1 MVFATELAEITEIMT
16 MNFTRP
22 DNKYFAPIPILVLAL
37 CVLCGKTL
45 AQNFKQVHHGVE
57 HAQVEQRIGNDPVKI
72 NLLRLDL
79 TKVRLDVHK
88 ADDRAIGLE
97 TTSSIAAR
105 KKAIAAINAGF
116 FRLDRSDFAGDAAGV
131 LMIDGDLLSES
142 VNGRTGIVISNG
154 KRHSSVFFDRVAS
167 ETQLQMGPRNRL
179 SSFSISGIDRE
190 SKDSEIV
197 LYTPW
202 LGRPIRQSDDATL
215 VVLGRCKAGKF
226 IGSFRNIGCRDTEI
240 ASSAADQ
247 VVPSDGYILS
257 LGHKVQGAGAFIRQ
271 RIAAM
276 VRSNTASKNI
286 EIRHILMLDGGQF
299 STDDRVDI
307 TNGVPRLIKDG
318 KIDIT
323 WEQEKAGKAFV
334 FNRHPR
340 TAVAK
345 MKDGKFLMVTV
356 DGRQPGVSVGMTLPE
371 LAEYLL
377 SLGAVDAMNLDGGG
391 STTMVLDGKVVN
403 NPSDPTGERKVGD
416 AIVVTLRTKK

>member
-1 MVFATELAEITEIMT
+1 MVFAVELAEITGIMS
-16 MNFTRP
+16 MNFTRS
-22 DNKYFAPIPILVLAL
+22 DNMQFAPVLILVLAL
-37 CVLCGKTL
+37 CLLCGKTL
-45 AQNFKQVHHGVE
+45 AQDFKQAHHGVE
-57 HAQVEQRIGNDPVKI
+57 HAQVEHKIGSDPVKI
-72 NLLRLDL
+72 DLLRLDL

-116 FRLDRSDFAGDAAGV
+116 FRLDRSDYAGDAAGV
-131 LMIDGDLLSES
+131 LMIDGDLLSDS
-142 VNGRTGIVISNG
+142 VNGRTGMVISNG
-154 KRHSSVFFDRVAS
+154 KRHSSVFFNRVAS
-167 ETQLQMGPRNRL
+167 ETQLQIGSRNRL

-202 LGRPIRQSDDATL
+202 FGRPIRPSDDATL
-215 VVLGRCKAGKF
+215 VVLGRCKAGRI
-226 IGSFRNIGCRDTEI
+226 IGSFRNIACRDTEI
-240 ASSAADQ
+240 ASGNADQ
-247 VVPSDGYILS
+247 VVPSNGYILS
-257 LGHKVQGAGAFIRQ
+257 LGHKVQGQGAFIRQ
-271 RIAAM
+271 RISAM
-276 VRSNTASKNI
+276 VRNNTARKNI
-286 EIRHILMLDGGQF
+286 EIRHVLLLDGGQY
-299 STDDRVDI
+299 STDKTVDI
-307 TNGVPRLIKDG
+307 TNGVARLIKDS
-318 KIDIT
+318 KIDIS

-345 MKDGKFLMVTV
+345 MKDGKLLMVTV

-371 LAEYLL
+371 LAEYLH

-403 NPSDPTGERKVGD
+403 KPSEPTGERKVGD
-416 AIVVTLRTKK
+416 AIIVTLRK